1 MLNIKNY
8 SKSYVKEKKAVA
20 NLNLEIKS
28 GDIMAFVGHNGAG
41 KTTTIKSIVG
51 ILPFEEGDILIDH
64 LSIKDNP
71 IECKKSLAYIPDNP
85 DLYEHLTGIAYLNF
99 IADIYQVAKEVRQAR
114 IKKYADLFEIT
125 ANLGNPIATY
135 SHGMKQKI
143 AIMGAL
149 IHEPKLYV
157 LDEPFVGLD
166 PKATY
171 ILKEIMNEKCQ
182 KGAAIFFSTH
192 ILDVAEKL
200 CNKIAI
206 IKDGQLVTC
215 GDMKKIIKDKSLEDI
230 FLELVDNEKYN

>member
-71 IECKKSLAYIPDNP
+71 IECKKKLAYIPDNP
-85 DLYEHLTGIAYLNF
+85 NLYEHLTGIAYLNF